1 MLVYLQYLDNHDIKN
16 LNVQWLRAQIG
27 IVSQEPV
34 LFDRSLAENI
44 AYGDNSR
51 VIGMDEIISAARAAN
66 IHEFIASLPNVS
78 YTGVRIDSI
87 NMFFYEITL
96 YRLLRKKAFWCG
108 TCFNEHHHY
117 YYIIIII
124 IMRLFL

>member
-78 YTGVRIDSI
+78 YTGVRIDRI
-87 NMFFYEITL
+87 NMFFMKSLCTDCWG
-96 YRLLRKKAFWCG
+96 RKLFDVVHVSM
-108 TCFNEHHHY
+108 NI
-117 YYIIIII
+117 IIIII

>member
-87 NMFFYEITL
+87 NMFFMKSLCTDCWG
-96 YRLLRKKAFWCG
+96 RKLFDVVHVSM
-108 TCFNEHHHY
+108 NI
-117 YYIIIII
+117 IIIII

>member
-87 NMFFYEITL
+87 NMFFMKSLCTDCWG
-96 YRLLRKKAFWCG
+96 RKLFDVVHVSM
-108 TCFNEHHHY
+108 N
-117 YYIIIII
+117 IIIII

>member
-78 YTGVRIDSI
+78 YTGVRIDSV
-87 NMFFYEITL
+87 NMFFIKSLCTDCWG
-96 YRLLRKKAFWCG
+96 RKLFDVVHVSM
-108 TCFNEHHHY
+108 N
-117 YYIIIII
+117 IIIII

>member
-87 NMFFYEITL
+87 NMFFMKSLCTDCWG
-96 YRLLRKKAFWCG
+96 RKLFDVVHVSM
-108 TCFNEHHHY
+108 NII
-117 YYIIIII
+117 IIIII

>member
-78 YTGVRIDSI
+78 YTGVRIDSV
-87 NMFFYEITL
+87 NMFFMKSLCTDCWG
-96 YRLLRKKAFWCG
+96 RKLFDVVHVSM
-108 TCFNEHHHY
+108 N
-117 YYIIIII
+117 III
-124 IMRLFL
+124 IMMMRLFL